1 MNRTK
6 ILTWQRDRIP
16 TWMLTVVMATAIALS
31 LMWGVNPAAAD
42 TAPASTPTVAPTTVA
57 TVAPVATATP
67 KATSGTVRTRAQ
79 VPADACPDGNIETH
93 YSEACPLEMK
103 LVTSFAEAV
112 PGYVSGDP
120 YRVGDVVKVEI
131 RVVNHDT
138 ASPSFSFNGVSAHV
152 DFDTTEVRLVGSDR
166 VPVAVSATVNGG
178 IVSPD
183 GAISGYVFKNS
194 YSKNGNTGQI
204 DFEAG
209 ASGTGGQTPS
219 AFSSVV
225 AQTGN
230 GTLIGTFYVRVL
242 KNPTTAVQY
251 TLKLRGS
258 NESASDS
265 RNSVLTGAD
274 PARDGFPGNVGFN
287 VLAKSTDASL
297 SVVETKVEFSL
308 VAATPASG
316 VARRVGDVVPVQ
328 IKMNPVTRTNYID
341 TVTTKITFD
350 TTEFNLVD
358 GPNTDDAGK
367 TPIASGATTAVKFAN
382 GANAFGIP
390 VNGSGVATNTY
401 AVNNTLHTG
410 TIELNITGT
419 RQVLSASADT
429 TTDHAVVIG
438 TIFVRP
444 LKKTDT
450 GGGNHADVPLNI
462 SLTSTATDHVAGEK
476 QPNTNFGPVIDF
488 TVTTTTAAPTT
499 VPHVLGTVGISLKAQ
514 SPLATSTFDAISDIG
529 DWASPTFTVVDG
541 RYLDVQVTVD
551 AANVDSL
558 KVNRMAIDIT
568 FNPNQLEL
576 NVNSPT
582 DTDEGLAHKLAQNIG
597 ATSGGFSVDPNNTTG
612 VVHLSLKTVNDALLS
627 TPVEVARLRFKV
639 KNPASPDTDTVSLSV
654 GPDTAISQSA
664 NGTNLF
670 VTDFYA
676 DPLQINGR
684 GEFDH
689 ATTVTRQ
696 KPSSL
701 QIGALL
707 QGRRATSPASR
718 FVQPV
723 SIELRTSQGQ
733 GDAPVERHLTQTQSP
748 ASVKSTVANNPPGG
762 VDPVSNMVYGKTTIQ
777 SGATPTFAVLSNG
790 SAADPLAD
798 LEPGT
803 YDVYIKG
810 QSSIAVKVTS
820 VELLPGQLRSVS
832 NFVLREGD
840 IDNNDVV
847 NGADFSTFAP
857 AYNTATG
864 TFGYVGAADF
874 NQSDFI
880 DMLDFSLLASNFN
893 TSGTGADVLTTGSS
907 AVSVNRLRSSGTYTM
922 PSIAMTP
929 ATTDYAIGDVV
940 PVTVTL
946 NPGSRPV
953 DGAQI
958 VVRANNGAELVGTN
972 TFEIE
977 SASPLSLLFSDAV
990 NAGRNLIEL
999 ALGRSLSATVSGPTV
1014 LGTVNVRITG
1024 DVTGDLLTIDADGN
1038 GQFATMIAGGGENLL
1053 DPATYGYVAP
1063 VSEPIVS
1070 GPTNVTTGGG
1080 SSAPARASAPSS
1092 AAPRASTVSGPRAS
1106 PSSMSRAIS
1115 EDSVRGILSISV
1127 PGRAPVELRTGLATS
1142 VPDAFCPTVRHNTY
1156 IRLADVG
1163 IAGATFGVEPGGVL
1177 SWVSPDQAG
1186 CVNWS
1191 AISEG
1196 GLTFTKET
1204 IMQFQL
1210 ARAVPG
1216 ALLWV
1221 LDGSRNG
1228 ELYEVDASGTATYI
1242 TGDTF
1247 TANQDHFRQ
1256 VWANVIPVSTSQ
1268 VDGLASRGAVS
1279 R

>member
-1 MNRTK
+1 M
-6 ILTWQRDRIP
+6 
-16 TWMLTVVMATAIALS
+16 
-31 LMWGVNPAAAD
+31 
-42 TAPASTPTVAPTTVA
+42 
-57 TVAPVATATP
+57 
-67 KATSGTVRTRAQ
+67 
-79 VPADACPDGNIETH
+79 
-93 YSEACPLEMK
+93 
-103 LVTSFAEAV
+103 
-112 PGYVSGDP
+112 
-120 YRVGDVVKVEI
+120 
-131 RVVNHDT
+131 
-138 ASPSFSFNGVSAHV
+138 
-152 DFDTTEVRLVGSDR
+152 
-166 VPVAVSATVNGG
+166 
-178 IVSPD
+178 
-183 GAISGYVFKNS
+183 
-194 YSKNGNTGQI
+194 
-204 DFEAG
+204 
-209 ASGTGGQTPS
+209 
-219 AFSSVV
+219 
-225 AQTGN
+225 
-230 GTLIGTFYVRVL
+230 
-242 KNPTTAVQY
+242 
-251 TLKLRGS
+251 
-258 NESASDS
+258 
-265 RNSVLTGAD
+265 
-274 PARDGFPGNVGFN
+274 
-287 VLAKSTDASL
+287 
-297 SVVETKVEFSL
+297 
-308 VAATPASG
+308 
-316 VARRVGDVVPVQ
+316 
-328 IKMNPVTRTNYID
+328 
-341 TVTTKITFD
+341 
-350 TTEFNLVD
+350 
-358 GPNTDDAGK
+358 
-367 TPIASGATTAVKFAN
+367 
-382 GANAFGIP
+382 
-390 VNGSGVATNTY
+390 
-401 AVNNTLHTG
+401 
-410 TIELNITGT
+410 
-419 RQVLSASADT
+419 
-429 TTDHAVVIG
+429 
-438 TIFVRP
+438 
-444 LKKTDT
+444 
-450 GGGNHADVPLNI
+450 
-462 SLTSTATDHVAGEK
+462 
-476 QPNTNFGPVIDF
+476 
-488 TVTTTTAAPTT
+488 
-499 VPHVLGTVGISLKAQ
+499 
-514 SPLATSTFDAISDIG
+514 
-529 DWASPTFTVVDG
+529 
-541 RYLDVQVTVD
+541 TVD

-558 KVNRMAIDIT
+558 KVNRMAIDIK
-568 FNPNQLEL
+568 FDPDQLEL
-576 NVNSPT
+576 NVNSQSSAVNG
-582 DTDEGLAHKLAQNIG
+582 DAHLLGTNIV
-597 ATSGGFSVDPNNTTG
+597 ATGSFSVNPDNTGG
-612 VVHLSLKTVNDALLS
+612 VVHLSLKTSNDALLS

-639 KNPASPDTDTVSLSV
+639 KNPTGPNTDTVSLSV

-676 DPLQINGR
+676 DPLSGQTK

-723 SIELRTSQGQ
+723 SIELRKSQNEG
-733 GDAPVERHLTQTQSP
+733 GAPVERHLTQTQTP
-748 ASVKSTVANNPPGG
+748 ASVKQTVANNPPGG
-762 VDPVSNMVYGKTTIQ
+762 NDPVSNMVYGKTTIQ
-777 SGATPTFAVLSNG
+777 GTGASATFALLSNG

-798 LEPGT
+798 LEPGI

-840 IDNNDVV
+840 IDHNDVV
-847 NGADFSTFAP
+847 DGADFSTFAP

-864 TFGYVGAADF
+864 TSGYVGAADF
-874 NQSDFI
+874 NQSAFI

-893 TSGTGADVLTTGSS
+893 SSGTGADVLTAGSS

-922 PSIAMTP
+922 PTIAMTP

-977 SASPLSLLFSDAV
+977 SASPLSFLLRNAV

-999 ALGRSLSATVSGPTV
+999 ALGRSPSAAVSGPTV

-1070 GPTNVTTGGG
+1070 GATNVTTGGG
-1080 SSAPARASAPSS
+1080 SSAPARASAPAS
-1092 AAPRASTVSGPRAS
+1092 AAPRASLPAQSASRA
-1106 PSSMSRAIS
+1106 PMSRAIS
-1115 EDSVRGILSISV
+1115 EDSVRGILSVAI
-1127 PGRAPVELRTGLATS
+1127 PGREPVELKTGLATL
-1142 VPDAFCPTVRHNTY
+1142 VPDAYCPTVRHNTY
-1156 IRLADVG
+1156 IRLEDVG

-1221 LDGSRNG
+1221 LSGDRNG
-1228 ELYEVDASGTATYI
+1228 ELYEVDPNGIATYI
-1242 TGDTF
+1242 TGENF
-1247 TANQDHFRQ
+1247 AANQDHFRQ